1 MRQHFRSIDD
11 FRKDPYSQILAYPKP
26 TKKKVESRIIE
37 LKKIG
42 ISSISFQGHT
52 QVGTVNVLGKGYVGI
67 VVAAK
72 KNNKLFALKIRRVD
86 SPRKDMKD
94 ESKLLQFANSVG
106 VGPKLYQNSR
116 NFILMEF
123 LKGEKIGDWIKTVH
137 GKGSAVKVKS
147 IIRKVL
153 EDCFNLD
160 NIGFDH
166 GELSSITKHV
176 IIGKKT
182 TLIDFESSSVKRKV
196 ANVTSATQAFYIG
209 SGISKKIKRICRIPT
224 KNRMIKALRRYKHDR
239 SKESFEN
246 LLTILKLKI
255 V

>member
-1 MRQHFRSIDD
+1 MRQHFLSIDD
-11 FRKDPYSQILAYPKP
+11 LRKVPYSKILVYPKP

-37 LKKIG
+37 LKRLG
-42 ISSISFQGHT
+42 ISSISFQGPT
-52 QVGTVNVLGKGYVGI
+52 RVGTINVLGKGYVGI

-72 KNNKLFALKIRRVD
+72 KNHKLFALKIRRVD
-86 SPRKDMKD
+86 SPREDMKD
-94 ESKLLQFANSVG
+94 ESKLLQYANGVG
-106 VGPKLYQNSR
+106 VGPKLYQSSR

-123 LKGEKIGDWIKTVH
+123 LKGERIGDWIKTVH
-137 GKGSAVKVKS
+137 GKGSALKVKS

-209 SGISKKIKRICRIPT
+209 SGISKKIKRIYRIPT
-224 KNRMIKALRRYKHDR
+224 KKRIIKTLRRYKHDR
-239 SKESFEN
+239 SKENFEN